1 MKTYFKNRSYLML
14 GAALLA
20 LGTFSV
26 SAKADT
32 VTKETTVTQKEL
44 PGTNKV
50 NFAAMDLNHD
60 GILSRSE
67 VGRKL
72 FYIFDA
78 DGNEVIDNIEFDK
91 PKVLTVI
98 PLEKKELTMVDF
110 DDDGIADVTKYTSE
124 DFANFS
130 MLNRFDKDNDGLSP
144 EEFLGQSFLKTDTNR
159 DKTIDIEEWRA
170 AYIASVSPLAAKQYR
185 YNK

>member
-1 MKTYFKNRSYLML
+1 MKNYFKNRTYLLM
-14 GAALLA
+14 GAAVLA
-20 LGTFSV
+20 LGAFAGTV
-26 SAKADT
+26 NADT
-32 VTKETTVTQKEL
+32 YTKETTVSQKEL
-44 PGTNKV
+44 PDTYKV
-50 NFAAMDLNHD
+50 DFAAMDLNHD
-60 GILSRSE
+60 GILSRTE

-78 DGNEVIDNIEFDK
+78 DGNEVIDNIEFTK

-98 PLEKKELTMVDF
+98 PLEKKELTMIDF

-130 MLNRFDKDNDGLSP
+130 MLSRFDKDHDGLTP
-144 EEFLGQSFLKTDTNR
+144 EEFIGSSFLKLDTNH
-159 DKTIDIEEWRA
+159 DHVVDINEWRA

>member
-1 MKTYFKNRSYLML
+1 MKNYFKPKSLL
-14 GAALLA
+14 LAGAAVLA
-20 LGTFSV
+20 LGAFAST
-26 SAKADT
+26 ANADT
-32 VTKETTVTQKEL
+32 VTKQTTVTQKDL
-44 PGTNKV
+44 PDTYKV

-72 FYIFDA
+72 FYIFDT

-98 PLEKKELTMVDF
+98 PLEKTELTMVDF
-110 DDDGIADVTKYTSE
+110 DDDGKPDVTKYTSE
-124 DFANFS
+124 EFANFS
-130 MLNRFDKDNDGLSP
+130 MLNRFDKDNDGLSA
-144 EEFLGQSFLKTDTNR
+144 EEFIGESFLKLDTD
-159 DKTIDIEEWRA
+159 KSKVIEIKEWRD
-170 AYIASVSPLAAKQYR
+170 AYIASLSPLSAKQYR